1 MGDTRRHKLPV
12 ILVLAALAVA
22 FAAPA
27 SASFAPIAP
36 AAPVTASSLA
46 ASVQTPTP
54 SLGARPSLARTPPGP
69 RPYFGARYY
78 GSKIGRFTT
87 TDPFLDQSA
96 ALVDPQRWNRYAYGR
111 NNPLRHID
119 PDGRDTIDL
128 AIGFGQGIGNVA
140 VGIVTTP
147 IALVTN
153 PSGVASGIAQDF
165 RLLGHGLANPGEVV
179 DTYVQLAVSQ
189 NDADQRVLGAAFGQG
204 AATAALVLAPTAK
217 GAPATATIGPK
228 PGSAGGPG
236 AGRRF
241 SDATR
246 DAARAE
252 SPNCVFC
259 ETPTTRGR
267 GPTQSNIDHSI
278 PKSRGGNNTLANA
291 QNTCR
296 DCNLRKGAKTTEEFL
311 KQ

>member
-1 MGDTRRHKLPV
+1 M
-12 ILVLAALAVA
+12 ALGFVGALLL
-22 FAAPA
+22 
-27 SASFAPIAP
+27 SLGLGSPIAP
-36 AAPVTASSLA
+36 PPAALPAAPSPVAPSSLA
-46 ASVQTPTP
+46 DSVAATVLSPAP
-54 SLGARPSLARTPPGP
+54 CSADPHLAVS
-69 RPYFGARYY
+69 YFGARYY
-78 GSKIGRFTT
+78 KASVGQFTT
-87 TDPFLDQSA
+87 VDPVYNWQA
-96 ALVDPQRWNRYAYGR
+96 NLVNPQRWNRYAYAL
-111 NNPLRHID
+111 NNPLRNVD

-179 DTYVQLAVSQ
+179 DIYVQLAVSQ
-189 NDADQRVLGAAFGQG
+189 NDADQRALGAAFGQG

-217 GAPATATIGPK
+217 GAPATATAGPK

-236 AGRRF
+236 AGKRF
-241 SDATR
+241 SDVTK

-259 ETPTTRGR
+259 ETTTVRGH
-267 GPTQSNIDHSI
+267 GPTQSTIDHAI

-296 DCNLRKGAKTTEEFL
+296 NCNLTKGTKTTEEFL